1 MSKKELK
8 KELAKAQ
15 NTVRYINTDDR
26 KQFRAYREM
35 LINIRLLRLSLA
47 C

>member
-15 NTVRYINTDDR
+15 NTVRYINPDDK
-26 KQFRAYREM
+26 KQFRVYRET